1 MGNMKT
7 GEAGIELMHQFEGF
21 AKLRKDG
28 RVEAYPDPGTGGE
41 PWTIGWGT
49 TGEDPFNGG
58 RIKKGTIWTREQ
70 ADERFRQ
77 HLAKFESA
85 VNKLV
90 KVSINQNQFDA
101 LVSFTYNVGIGSLTN
116 STLLRVINRGNFS
129 QAEAQFLR
137 WNRAGGKVM
146 AGLTRRRQA
155 EADLFNSK

>member
-1 MGNMKT
+1 MANMKT
-7 GEAGIELMHQFEGF
+7 GQAGIELMHQFEGF
-21 AKLRKDG
+21 AKQRKDG

-77 HLAKFESA
+77 HLEKFERA

-90 KVSINQNQFDA
+90 TANINQNQFDA
-101 LVSFTYNVGIGSLTN
+101 LVSFAYNVGPSALEK
-116 STLLRVINRGNFS
+116 STLLRVINRGNFA

-137 WNRAGGKVM
+137 WNRAGGRVM
-146 AGLTRRRQA
+146 PGLTRRRQA